1 MKRRIHQLLSVIL
14 LSLLLLSLFVPVAFA
29 EEETLTNLYT
39 DAVRNQNTR
48 GILSADGSSDTAPYV
63 FTSGAIAVEAGDV
76 ITFGPTPIGLP
87 HVLQGYAADGSVA
100 DANVGAAR
108 LTAAERGFNEHEIY
122 SYTVPQNVCSVRL
135 VLPGD
140 MTRIFTVTKN
150 RPFDA
155 FDYDAYW
162 QDPSRVKF
170 VQKLGRIFERKPDS
184 PLWGRS
190 ALFVGDSICYA
201 FDNDFYYNAGWEGRL
216 QDING
221 MDSLNLASP
230 GASVSTFWADNRV
243 VAQFDLTERTDFE
256 FVVMHG
262 VANDAA
268 QNVPVGTLSDG
279 FDAEL
284 DEDTFAGGLEA
295 LFREAK
301 RRYPDATLGFII
313 NYPLP
318 LFTTGAYPDIDDYVD
333 VMTAACEKWG
343 VHALDL
349 YHDDEFCNNVLKVN
363 TKQYLFDAVHPNAV
377 GYDLLYPKIEAY
389 MEELLAIRYPAPPEE
404 PEDPATD
411 DTTAPPTDT
420 AAPAKTGCGAAI
432 TALPCLSVA
441 LVGTLLIGRRSKKK
455 SDI

>member
-1 MKRRIHQLLSVIL
+1 M
-14 LSLLLLSLFVPVAFA
+14 
-29 EEETLTNLYT
+29 
-39 DAVRNQNTR
+39 
-48 GILSADGSSDTAPYV
+48 
-63 FTSGAIAVEAGDV
+63 
-76 ITFGPTPIGLP
+76 
-87 HVLQGYAADGSVA
+87 
-100 DANVGAAR
+100 
-108 LTAAERGFNEHEIY
+108 
-122 SYTVPQNVCSVRL
+122 
-135 VLPGD
+135 
-140 MTRIFTVTKN
+140 
-150 RPFDA
+150 
-155 FDYDAYW
+155 
-162 QDPSRVKF
+162 
-170 VQKLGRIFERKPDS
+170 VQKLGRVFERKPDS
-184 PLWGRS
+184 PLWGHS

-268 QNVPVGTLSDG
+268 QSVPVGALTDG

-284 DEDTFAGGLEA
+284 NEDTFAGGLEA

-349 YHDDEFCNNVLKVN
+349 YHDEEFCNNVLKVN

-377 GYDLLYPKIEAY
+377 GYDLLYPKIEAF
-389 MEELLAIRYPAPPEE
+389 MEELLSIRYPTPPAEDTNEETETQAPP
-404 PEDPATD
+404 A
-411 DTTAPPTDT
+411 DTTESPTV
-420 AAPAKTGCGAAI
+420 KSGCASSLA
-432 TALPCLSVA
+432 ALPCLLIVLPAA
-441 LVGTLLIGRRSKKK
+441 LVLGRSKTKAK
-455 SDI
+455 QRR